1 MLYDVTDSAD
11 IGSKGISN
19 SGLSGVEDTNT
30 RLPTSQ
36 IPTQGTQNPV
46 IHGNR
51 LRQVHLF

>member
-51 LRQVHLF
+51 LRQVH